1 LFVLFGCW
9 GLGMGDWGLGIRPNP
24 QSPIPNP
31 QSPIPNPHFLK
42 ENIHFYNKLN
52 KFKFNSKNKNILKMI
67 FNSFWKKIFILNIV
81 LLLVIYRLFTV
92 LEKYIKQNTYNNSLF
107 PILTENGY
115 PFFDS
120 INCDVRSL
128 ISITKKLIDNYAP
141 NISFQNDLMTSKE
154 CSFISKYTLCKDN
167 KQCLSKIDKSRSEIN
182 SIKSFDVNSLNN
194 LYHFELNDYKIK
206 NTISINSLFNI
217 INNKN
222 EFMDTN
228 SKSNVNKIEV
238 QFYNKIM
245 SGYYSFLSIKQYD
258 NNIKSNSH
266 MGDND
271 YYNYNIL
278 KQITQYENKIN
289 DLFYFHSLILNCFI
303 KLENFDKNENS
314 TEFNDLNIIL
324 NYANQCIDL
333 SDDQFYLSKNKILPK
348 NTKLFE
354 NIFFN
359 EIMGLIDC
367 IPDAYERT
375 SFLID
380 FTAINTIIK
389 LLSYENVR
397 NISLFEFNSLK
408 FLLIELSKR
417 INDIFNCE
425 ILLKNKVNLLKQNF
439 IYIIIIYG
447 FSSIAL
453 IFFINRHFIKNKN
466 KYEKRMKRREYRPQN
481 NYNLNQN
488 GIKNDRNEKKLTEE
502 ELNYIQKLA
511 KENKGDFLI
520 AK

>member
-1 LFVLFGCW
+1 
-9 GLGMGDWGLGIRPNP
+9 
-24 QSPIPNP
+24 
-31 QSPIPNPHFLK
+31 
-42 ENIHFYNKLN
+42 
-52 KFKFNSKNKNILKMI
+52 MI

-92 LEKYIKQNTYNNSLF
+92 LEKYIKQNTYSNSLF
-107 PILTENGY
+107 PTLTEDGY

-128 ISITKKLIDNYAP
+128 ISITKKLIDNYSP
-141 NISFQNDLMTSKE
+141 NILFPNDLMISRE
-154 CSFISKYTLCKDN
+154 CSFISKYILCKDN
-167 KQCLSKIDKSRSEIN
+167 KQCLNKIDKNKSEIN
-182 SIKSFDVNSLNN
+182 SIKSFDINSLNN

-206 NTISINSLFNI
+206 NTLSINSLFNI

-228 SKSNVNKIEV
+228 TKNNVNKIEI
-238 QFYNKIM
+238 QFYNKII
-245 SGYYSFLSIKQYD
+245 SGYYSFLSVKQYD

-271 YYNYNIL
+271 YYNYNLL

-289 DLFYFHSLILNCFI
+289 DLFYLHSLILNSFI
-303 KLENFDKNENS
+303 KIENFDKNENN

-333 SDDQFYLSKNKILPK
+333 SDDQFYLTKSKIIPK
-348 NTKLFE
+348 NLKFFE
-354 NIFFN
+354 KIFFK
-359 EIMGLIDC
+359 EIMSLIDC
-367 IPDAYERT
+367 IPDIYERN

-380 FTAINTIIK
+380 FIAINTMIK
-389 LLSYENVR
+389 LLSNEKEI
-397 NISLFEFNSLK
+397 NINQIEFNSLK
-408 FLLIELSKR
+408 FFLIELSKR
-417 INDIFNCE
+417 INDIFNFE
-425 ILLKNKVNLLKQNF
+425 IILKNKVNLLKQNF

-447 FSSIAL
+447 FSSIAV

-466 KYEKRMKRREYRPQN
+466 KYEKKMKRRGYGSQN

-488 GIKNDRNEKKLTEE
+488 EIKNVENNNKKKLTEQ

>member
-1 LFVLFGCW
+1 
-9 GLGMGDWGLGIRPNP
+9 
-24 QSPIPNP
+24 
-31 QSPIPNPHFLK
+31 
-42 ENIHFYNKLN
+42 
-52 KFKFNSKNKNILKMI
+52 MI

-92 LEKYIKQNTYNNSLF
+92 LEKYIKQNTYSNSLF
-107 PILTENGY
+107 PTLTEDGY

-128 ISITKKLIDNYAP
+128 ISITKKLIDNYSP
-141 NISFQNDLMTSKE
+141 NILFPNDLMISRE
-154 CSFISKYTLCKDN
+154 CSFISKYILCKDN
-167 KQCLSKIDKSRSEIN
+167 KQCLNKIDKNKSEIN
-182 SIKSFDVNSLNN
+182 SIKSFDINSLNN

-206 NTISINSLFNI
+206 NTLSINSLFNI

-228 SKSNVNKIEV
+228 SKNNVNKIEI
-238 QFYNKIM
+238 QFYNKII
-245 SGYYSFLSIKQYD
+245 SGYYSFLSVKQYD

-271 YYNYNIL
+271 YYNYNLL

-289 DLFYFHSLILNCFI
+289 DLFYLHSLILNSFI
-303 KLENFDKNENS
+303 KIENFDKNENN
-314 TEFNDLNIIL
+314 TDFNDLNIIL

-333 SDDQFYLSKNKILPK
+333 SDDQFYLTKSKIIPK
-348 NTKLFE
+348 NLKFFE
-354 NIFFN
+354 KIFFK
-359 EIMGLIDC
+359 EIMSLIDC
-367 IPDAYERT
+367 IPDIYERN

-380 FTAINTIIK
+380 FIAINTMIK
-389 LLSYENVR
+389 LLSNEKEI
-397 NISLFEFNSLK
+397 NINQIEFNSLK
-408 FLLIELSKR
+408 FFLIELSKR
-417 INDIFNCE
+417 INDIFNFE
-425 ILLKNKVNLLKQNF
+425 IILKNKVNLLKQNF

-447 FSSIAL
+447 FSSIAV

-466 KYEKRMKRREYRPQN
+466 KYEKKMKRRGYGSQN

-488 GIKNDRNEKKLTEE
+488 EIKNVENNNKKKLTEQ

>member
-1 LFVLFGCW
+1 
-9 GLGMGDWGLGIRPNP
+9 
-24 QSPIPNP
+24 
-31 QSPIPNPHFLK
+31 
-42 ENIHFYNKLN
+42 
-52 KFKFNSKNKNILKMI
+52 MI

-92 LEKYIKQNTYNNSLF
+92 LEKYIKQNTYSNSLF
-107 PILTENGY
+107 PTLTEDGY

-128 ISITKKLIDNYAP
+128 ISITKKLIDNYRP
-141 NISFQNDLMTSKE
+141 NILFPNDLMISRE
-154 CSFISKYTLCKDN
+154 CSFISKYILCKDN
-167 KQCLSKIDKSRSEIN
+167 KQCLNKIDKNKSEIN
-182 SIKSFDVNSLNN
+182 SIKSFDINSLNN

-206 NTISINSLFNI
+206 NTLSINSLFNI

-222 EFMDTN
+222 EFIDTN
-228 SKSNVNKIEV
+228 SKNNVNKIEI
-238 QFYNKIM
+238 QFYNKII
-245 SGYYSFLSIKQYD
+245 SGYYSFLSVKQYD

-271 YYNYNIL
+271 YYNYNLL

-289 DLFYFHSLILNCFI
+289 DLFYLHSLILNSFI
-303 KLENFDKNENS
+303 KIENFDKNENN
-314 TEFNDLNIIL
+314 TDFNDLNIIL

-333 SDDQFYLSKNKILPK
+333 SDDQFYLTKSKIIPK
-348 NTKLFE
+348 NLKFFE
-354 NIFFN
+354 KIFFK
-359 EIMGLIDC
+359 EIMSLIDC
-367 IPDAYERT
+367 IPDIYERN

-380 FTAINTIIK
+380 FIAINTMIK
-389 LLSYENVR
+389 LLSNEKEI
-397 NISLFEFNSLK
+397 NINQIEFNSLK
-408 FLLIELSKR
+408 FFLIELSKR
-417 INDIFNCE
+417 INDIFNFE
-425 ILLKNKVNLLKQNF
+425 IILKNKVNLLKQNF

-447 FSSIAL
+447 FSSIAV

-466 KYEKRMKRREYRPQN
+466 KYEKKMKRRGYGTQN

-488 GIKNDRNEKKLTEE
+488 EIKNVENNNKKKLTEQ

>member
-1 LFVLFGCW
+1 
-9 GLGMGDWGLGIRPNP
+9 
-24 QSPIPNP
+24 
-31 QSPIPNPHFLK
+31 
-42 ENIHFYNKLN
+42 
-52 KFKFNSKNKNILKMI
+52 MI

-92 LEKYIKQNTYNNSLF
+92 LEKYIKQNTYSNSLF
-107 PILTENGY
+107 PTLTEDGY

-128 ISITKKLIDNYAP
+128 ISITKKLIDNYIP
-141 NISFQNDLMTSKE
+141 NILFPNDLMISRE
-154 CSFISKYTLCKDN
+154 CSFISKYILCKDN
-167 KQCLSKIDKSRSEIN
+167 KQCLNKIDKNKSEIN
-182 SIKSFDVNSLNN
+182 SIKSFDINSLNN

-206 NTISINSLFNI
+206 NTLSINSLFNI

-228 SKSNVNKIEV
+228 SKNNVNKIEI
-238 QFYNKIM
+238 QFYNKII
-245 SGYYSFLSIKQYD
+245 SGYYSFLSVKQYD

-271 YYNYNIL
+271 YYNYNLL

-289 DLFYFHSLILNCFI
+289 DLFYLHSLILNSFI
-303 KLENFDKNENS
+303 KIENFDKNENN
-314 TEFNDLNIIL
+314 TDFNDLNIIL

-333 SDDQFYLSKNKILPK
+333 SDDQFYLTKSKIIPK
-348 NTKLFE
+348 NLKFFE
-354 NIFFN
+354 KIFFK
-359 EIMGLIDC
+359 EIMSLIDC
-367 IPDAYERT
+367 IPDIYERN

-380 FTAINTIIK
+380 FIAINTMIK
-389 LLSYENVR
+389 LLSNEKEI
-397 NISLFEFNSLK
+397 NINQIEFNSLK
-408 FLLIELSKR
+408 FFLIELSKR
-417 INDIFNCE
+417 INDIFNFE
-425 ILLKNKVNLLKQNF
+425 IILKNKVNLLKQNF

-447 FSSIAL
+447 FSSIAV

-466 KYEKRMKRREYRPQN
+466 KYEKKMKRRGYGPQN

-488 GIKNDRNEKKLTEE
+488 EIKNVENNNKKKLTEQ

>member
-1 LFVLFGCW
+1 
-9 GLGMGDWGLGIRPNP
+9 
-24 QSPIPNP
+24 
-31 QSPIPNPHFLK
+31 
-42 ENIHFYNKLN
+42 
-52 KFKFNSKNKNILKMI
+52 MI

-92 LEKYIKQNTYNNSLF
+92 LEKYIKQNTYSNSLF
-107 PILTENGY
+107 PTLTEDGY

-128 ISITKKLIDNYAP
+128 ISITKKLIDNYIP
-141 NISFQNDLMTSKE
+141 NILFPNDLMTSKE
-154 CSFISKYTLCKDN
+154 CSFISKYILCKDN
-167 KQCLSKIDKSRSEIN
+167 KQCLNKIYKNKSEMN

-194 LYHFELNDYKIK
+194 LYHYELNDYKIK

-217 INNKN
+217 INSKN

-228 SKSNVNKIEV
+228 SKNNVNKIEI
-238 QFYNKIM
+238 QFYNKIV
-245 SGYYSFLSIKQYD
+245 SGYYSFLSVKQYD

-266 MGDND
+266 MEDND

-278 KQITQYENKIN
+278 RQITQYENKIN
-289 DLFYFHSLILNCFI
+289 DLFYLHSLILNSFI
-303 KLENFDKNENS
+303 KIENFDKNENS

-333 SDDQFYLSKNKILPK
+333 SDDQFYLTKSKIIPK
-348 NTKLFE
+348 NLKLFE
-354 NIFFN
+354 KIFFN
-359 EIMGLIDC
+359 EIMCLIDC
-367 IPDAYERT
+367 IPDVYERN

-380 FTAINTIIK
+380 FTAISTMIK
-389 LLSYENVR
+389 LLSNENVI
-397 NISLFEFNSLK
+397 NINPFEFNSLK
-408 FLLIELSKR
+408 FFLIELSKR

-425 ILLKNKVNLLKQNF
+425 ILLKNKVNLLKHNF

-447 FSSIAL
+447 FSSIAV

-466 KYEKRMKRREYRPQN
+466 KYEKKMKRKGYGPQN

-488 GIKNDRNEKKLTEE
+488 EIKNVEHNNKKKLTEQ

>member
-1 LFVLFGCW
+1 
-9 GLGMGDWGLGIRPNP
+9 
-24 QSPIPNP
+24 
-31 QSPIPNPHFLK
+31 
-42 ENIHFYNKLN
+42 
-52 KFKFNSKNKNILKMI
+52 MI

-92 LEKYIKQNTYNNSLF
+92 LEKYIKQNTYSNSLF
-107 PILTENGY
+107 PTLTEDGY

-128 ISITKKLIDNYAP
+128 ISITKKLIDNYSP
-141 NISFQNDLMTSKE
+141 NILFPNDLMISRE
-154 CSFISKYTLCKDN
+154 CSFISKYILCKDN
-167 KQCLSKIDKSRSEIN
+167 KQCLNKIDKNKSEIN
-182 SIKSFDVNSLNN
+182 SIKSFDINSLNN

-206 NTISINSLFNI
+206 NTLSINSLFNI

-228 SKSNVNKIEV
+228 SKNNVNKIEI
-238 QFYNKIM
+238 QFYNKII
-245 SGYYSFLSIKQYD
+245 SGYYSFLSVKQYD

-271 YYNYNIL
+271 YYNYNLL

-289 DLFYFHSLILNCFI
+289 DLFYLHSLILNSFI
-303 KLENFDKNENS
+303 KIENFDKNENN
-314 TEFNDLNIIL
+314 TDFNDLNIIL

-333 SDDQFYLSKNKILPK
+333 SDDQFYLTKSKIIPK
-348 NTKLFE
+348 NLKFFE
-354 NIFFN
+354 KIFFK
-359 EIMGLIDC
+359 EIMSLIDC
-367 IPDAYERT
+367 IPDIYERN

-380 FTAINTIIK
+380 FIAINTMIK
-389 LLSYENVR
+389 LLSNEKEI
-397 NISLFEFNSLK
+397 NINQIEFNSLK
-408 FLLIELSKR
+408 FFLIELSKR
-417 INDIFNCE
+417 INDIFNFE
-425 ILLKNKVNLLKQNF
+425 IILKNKVNLLKQNF

-447 FSSIAL
+447 FSSIAV

-466 KYEKRMKRREYRPQN
+466 KYEKKMKRRGYGPQN

-488 GIKNDRNEKKLTEE
+488 EIKNVENNNKKKLTEQ

>member
-1 LFVLFGCW
+1 
-9 GLGMGDWGLGIRPNP
+9 
-24 QSPIPNP
+24 
-31 QSPIPNPHFLK
+31 
-42 ENIHFYNKLN
+42 
-52 KFKFNSKNKNILKMI
+52 MI

-92 LEKYIKQNTYNNSLF
+92 LEKYIKQNTYSNSLF
-107 PILTENGY
+107 PTLTEDGY

-128 ISITKKLIDNYAP
+128 ISITKKLIDNYRP
-141 NISFQNDLMTSKE
+141 NILFPNDLMISRE
-154 CSFISKYTLCKDN
+154 CSFISKYILCKDN
-167 KQCLSKIDKSRSEIN
+167 KQCLNKIDKNKSEIN
-182 SIKSFDVNSLNN
+182 SIKSFDINSLNN

-206 NTISINSLFNI
+206 NTLSINSLFNI

-228 SKSNVNKIEV
+228 SKNNVNKIEI
-238 QFYNKIM
+238 QFYNKII
-245 SGYYSFLSIKQYD
+245 SGYYSFLSVKQYD

-271 YYNYNIL
+271 YYNYNLL

-289 DLFYFHSLILNCFI
+289 DLFYLHSLILNSFI
-303 KLENFDKNENS
+303 KIENFDKNENN
-314 TEFNDLNIIL
+314 TDFNDLNIIL

-333 SDDQFYLSKNKILPK
+333 SDDQFYLTKSKIIPK
-348 NTKLFE
+348 NLKFFE
-354 NIFFN
+354 KIFFK
-359 EIMGLIDC
+359 EIMSLIDC
-367 IPDAYERT
+367 IPDIYERN

-380 FTAINTIIK
+380 FIAINTMIK
-389 LLSYENVR
+389 LLSNEKEI
-397 NISLFEFNSLK
+397 NINQIEFNSLK
-408 FLLIELSKR
+408 FFLIELSKR
-417 INDIFNCE
+417 INDIFNFE
-425 ILLKNKVNLLKQNF
+425 IILKNKVNLLKQNF

-447 FSSIAL
+447 FSSIAV

-466 KYEKRMKRREYRPQN
+466 KYEKKMKRRGYGTQN

-488 GIKNDRNEKKLTEE
+488 EIKNVENNNKKKLTEQ

>member
-1 LFVLFGCW
+1 
-9 GLGMGDWGLGIRPNP
+9 
-24 QSPIPNP
+24 
-31 QSPIPNPHFLK
+31 
-42 ENIHFYNKLN
+42 
-52 KFKFNSKNKNILKMI
+52 MI

-92 LEKYIKQNTYNNSLF
+92 LEKYIKQNTYSNSLF
-107 PILTENGY
+107 PTLTEDGY

-128 ISITKKLIDNYAP
+128 ISITKKLIDNYRP
-141 NISFQNDLMTSKE
+141 NILFPNDLMISRE
-154 CSFISKYTLCKDN
+154 CSFISKYILCKDN
-167 KQCLSKIDKSRSEIN
+167 KQCLNKIDKNKSEIN
-182 SIKSFDVNSLNN
+182 SIKSFDINSLNN

-206 NTISINSLFNI
+206 NTLSINSLFNI

-228 SKSNVNKIEV
+228 SKNNVNKIEI
-238 QFYNKIM
+238 QFYNKII
-245 SGYYSFLSIKQYD
+245 SGYYSFLSVKQYD

-271 YYNYNIL
+271 YYNYNLL

-289 DLFYFHSLILNCFI
+289 DLFYLHSLILNSFI
-303 KLENFDKNENS
+303 KIENFDKNENN
-314 TEFNDLNIIL
+314 TDFNDLNIIL

-333 SDDQFYLSKNKILPK
+333 SDDQFYLTKSKIIPK
-348 NTKLFE
+348 NLKFFE
-354 NIFFN
+354 KIFFK
-359 EIMGLIDC
+359 EIMSLIDC
-367 IPDAYERT
+367 IPDIYERN

-380 FTAINTIIK
+380 FIAINTMIK
-389 LLSYENVR
+389 LLSNEKEI
-397 NISLFEFNSLK
+397 NINQIEFNSLK
-408 FLLIELSKR
+408 FFLIELSKR
-417 INDIFNCE
+417 INDIFNFE
-425 ILLKNKVNLLKQNF
+425 IILKNKVNLLKQNF

-447 FSSIAL
+447 FSSIAV

-466 KYEKRMKRREYRPQN
+466 KYEKKMKRRGYGPQN

-488 GIKNDRNEKKLTEE
+488 EIKNVENNNKKKLTEQ

>member
-1 LFVLFGCW
+1 
-9 GLGMGDWGLGIRPNP
+9 
-24 QSPIPNP
+24 
-31 QSPIPNPHFLK
+31 
-42 ENIHFYNKLN
+42 
-52 KFKFNSKNKNILKMI
+52 MI

-92 LEKYIKQNTYNNSLF
+92 LEKYIKQNTYSNSLF
-107 PILTENGY
+107 PTLTEDGY

-128 ISITKKLIDNYAP
+128 ISITKKLIDNYSP
-141 NISFQNDLMTSKE
+141 NILFPNDLMISRE
-154 CSFISKYTLCKDN
+154 CSFISKYILCKDN
-167 KQCLSKIDKSRSEIN
+167 KQCLNKIDKNKSEIN
-182 SIKSFDVNSLNN
+182 SIKSFDINSLNN

-206 NTISINSLFNI
+206 NTLSINSLFNI

-228 SKSNVNKIEV
+228 SKNNVNKIEI
-238 QFYNKIM
+238 QFYNKII
-245 SGYYSFLSIKQYD
+245 SGYYSFLSVKQYD

-271 YYNYNIL
+271 YYNYNLL

-289 DLFYFHSLILNCFI
+289 DLFYLHSLILNSFI
-303 KLENFDKNENS
+303 KIENFDKNENN

-333 SDDQFYLSKNKILPK
+333 SDDQFYLTKSKIIPK
-348 NTKLFE
+348 NLKFFE
-354 NIFFN
+354 KIFFK
-359 EIMGLIDC
+359 EIMSLIDC
-367 IPDAYERT
+367 IPDIYERN

-380 FTAINTIIK
+380 FIAINTMIK
-389 LLSYENVR
+389 LLSNEKEI
-397 NISLFEFNSLK
+397 NINQIEFNSLK
-408 FLLIELSKR
+408 FFLIELSKR
-417 INDIFNCE
+417 INDIFNFE
-425 ILLKNKVNLLKQNF
+425 IILKNKVNLLKQNF

-447 FSSIAL
+447 FSSIAV

-466 KYEKRMKRREYRPQN
+466 KYEKKMKRRGYGPQN

-488 GIKNDRNEKKLTEE
+488 EIKNVENNNKKKLTEQ

>member
-1 LFVLFGCW
+1 
-9 GLGMGDWGLGIRPNP
+9 
-24 QSPIPNP
+24 
-31 QSPIPNPHFLK
+31 
-42 ENIHFYNKLN
+42 
-52 KFKFNSKNKNILKMI
+52 MI
-67 FNSFWKKIFILNIV
+67 S
-81 LLLVIYRLFTV
+81 R
-92 LEKYIKQNTYNNSLF
+92 
-107 PILTENGY
+107 
-115 PFFDS
+115 
-120 INCDVRSL
+120 
-128 ISITKKLIDNYAP
+128 
-141 NISFQNDLMTSKE
+141 E
-154 CSFISKYTLCKDN
+154 CSFISKYILCKDN
-167 KQCLSKIDKSRSEIN
+167 KQCLNKIDKNKSEIN
-182 SIKSFDVNSLNN
+182 SIKSFDINSLNN

-206 NTISINSLFNI
+206 NTLSINSLFNI

-228 SKSNVNKIEV
+228 TKNNVNKIEI
-238 QFYNKIM
+238 QFYNKII
-245 SGYYSFLSIKQYD
+245 SGYYSFLSVKQYD

-289 DLFYFHSLILNCFI
+289 DLFYLHSLILKCFI
-303 KLENFDKNENS
+303 KIENIDKNENS

-333 SDDQFYLSKNKILPK
+333 SDDQFYLTKSKIIPK
-348 NTKLFE
+348 NLKFFE
-354 NIFFN
+354 KIFFK
-359 EIMGLIDC
+359 EIMSLIDC
-367 IPDAYERT
+367 IPDIYERN

-380 FTAINTIIK
+380 FIAINTMIK
-389 LLSYENVR
+389 LLSNEKEI
-397 NISLFEFNSLK
+397 NINQIEFNSLK
-408 FLLIELSKR
+408 FFLIELSKR
-417 INDIFNCE
+417 INDIFNFE
-425 ILLKNKVNLLKQNF
+425 IILKNKVNLLKQNF

-447 FSSIAL
+447 FSSIAV

-466 KYEKRMKRREYRPQN
+466 KYEKKMQRRGYGPQN

-488 GIKNDRNEKKLTEE
+488 EIKNDENNNEKKLTEQ

>member
-1 LFVLFGCW
+1 
-9 GLGMGDWGLGIRPNP
+9 
-24 QSPIPNP
+24 
-31 QSPIPNPHFLK
+31 
-42 ENIHFYNKLN
+42 
-52 KFKFNSKNKNILKMI
+52 MI

-92 LEKYIKQNTYNNSLF
+92 LEKYIKQNTYSNSLF
-107 PILTENGY
+107 PTLTEDGY

-128 ISITKKLIDNYAP
+128 ISITKKLIDNYSP
-141 NISFQNDLMTSKE
+141 NILFPNDLMISRE
-154 CSFISKYTLCKDN
+154 CSFISKYILCKDN
-167 KQCLSKIDKSRSEIN
+167 KQCLNKIDKNKSEIN
-182 SIKSFDVNSLNN
+182 SIKSFDINSLNN

-206 NTISINSLFNI
+206 NTLSINSLFNI

-222 EFMDTN
+222 EFFDTN
-228 SKSNVNKIEV
+228 SKNNVNKIEI
-238 QFYNKIM
+238 QFYNKII
-245 SGYYSFLSIKQYD
+245 SGYYSFLSVKQYD

-271 YYNYNIL
+271 YYNYNLL

-289 DLFYFHSLILNCFI
+289 DLFYLHSLILNSFI
-303 KLENFDKNENS
+303 KIENFDKNENN

-333 SDDQFYLSKNKILPK
+333 SDDQFYLTKSKIIPK
-348 NTKLFE
+348 NLKFFE
-354 NIFFN
+354 KIFFK
-359 EIMGLIDC
+359 EIMSLIDC
-367 IPDAYERT
+367 IPDIYERN

-380 FTAINTIIK
+380 FIAINTMIK
-389 LLSYENVR
+389 LLSNEKEI
-397 NISLFEFNSLK
+397 NINQIEFNSLK
-408 FLLIELSKR
+408 FFLIELSKR
-417 INDIFNCE
+417 INDIFNFE
-425 ILLKNKVNLLKQNF
+425 IILKNKVNLLKQNF

-447 FSSIAL
+447 FSSIAV

-466 KYEKRMKRREYRPQN
+466 KYEKKMKRRGYGRPQN

-488 GIKNDRNEKKLTEE
+488 EIKNVENNNKKKLTEQ

>member
-1 LFVLFGCW
+1 
-9 GLGMGDWGLGIRPNP
+9 
-24 QSPIPNP
+24 
-31 QSPIPNPHFLK
+31 
-42 ENIHFYNKLN
+42 
-52 KFKFNSKNKNILKMI
+52 MI

-107 PILTENGY
+107 PTLTEDGY

-120 INCDVRSL
+120 INCDIRSL
-128 ISITKKLIDNYAP
+128 ISITKKLIENYVP
-141 NISFQNDLMTSKE
+141 NILFQNDLMISKE
-154 CSFISKYTLCKDN
+154 CSFISKYILCKDN
-167 KQCLSKIDKSRSEIN
+167 KQCLNKLDKGKSEIN
-182 SIKSFDVNSLNN
+182 SIKSFDVKSLNN

-206 NTISINSLFNI
+206 NTISINNLFNI
-217 INNKN
+217 IINKN

-228 SKSNVNKIEV
+228 SKNNKNKIEI
-238 QFYNKIM
+238 QFYNKII
-245 SGYYSFLSIKQYD
+245 SGYYSFLSVKQYD

-289 DLFYFHSLILNCFI
+289 DLFYLHSLILNCFI
-303 KLENFDKNENS
+303 KIENFDKNENS

-324 NYANQCIDL
+324 NYADQCIDL
-333 SDDQFYLSKNKILPK
+333 SDDQFYLAKSKIIPK
-348 NTKLFE
+348 NFKLFE
-354 NIFFN
+354 KIFFN
-359 EIMGLIDC
+359 EIMSLIDC
-367 IPDAYERT
+367 IPDVYERN

-380 FTAINTIIK
+380 FTAINAMIK
-389 LLSYENVR
+389 LLSNENVIKI
-397 NISLFEFNSLK
+397 NQFESNSLK
-408 FLLIELSKR
+408 FFLIELSKR

-425 ILLKNKVNLLKQNF
+425 IHLKNKVNLLKQNF
-439 IYIIIIYG
+439 IYIIIIYV
-447 FSSIAL
+447 FSSIAV
-453 IFFINRHFIKNKN
+453 IFFINKHFIKNKN
-466 KYEKRMKRREYRPQN
+466 KYEKKMKRSGYGPQN
-481 NYNLNQN
+481 NYNLN
-488 GIKNDRNEKKLTEE
+488 KNDINNNENNKRKKLTDQ

>member
-1 LFVLFGCW
+1 
-9 GLGMGDWGLGIRPNP
+9 
-24 QSPIPNP
+24 
-31 QSPIPNPHFLK
+31 
-42 ENIHFYNKLN
+42 
-52 KFKFNSKNKNILKMI
+52 MI

-107 PILTENGY
+107 PTLTEDGY

-128 ISITKKLIDNYAP
+128 ISITKKLIDNYIP
-141 NISFQNDLMTSKE
+141 NILFPNDLMISKE
-154 CSFISKYTLCKDN
+154 CSFISKYILCKDN
-167 KQCLSKIDKSRSEIN
+167 KQCLNKIDKNKSKIN
-182 SIKSFDVNSLNN
+182 PIKPFDVNGLNN
-194 LYHFELNDYKIK
+194 LYHYELNDYKIK
-206 NTISINSLFNI
+206 NTISINILFNI
-217 INNKN
+217 INSKN
-222 EFMDTN
+222 EFIDTN
-228 SKSNVNKIEV
+228 SKNNVNKIEI
-238 QFYNKIM
+238 QFYNKIV
-245 SGYYSFLSIKQYD
+245 SGYYSFLSVKQYD

-271 YYNYNIL
+271 YYNYNTL
-278 KQITQYENKIN
+278 RQITQYENKIN
-289 DLFYFHSLILNCFI
+289 DLFYLHSLILNSFI
-303 KLENFDKNENS
+303 KTENFDKNENS
-314 TEFNDLNIIL
+314 TELNDLNIIL

-333 SDDQFYLSKNKILPK
+333 SDDQFYLTKSKIIPK
-348 NTKLFE
+348 NLKLFE
-354 NIFFN
+354 KIFFN
-359 EIMGLIDC
+359 EIMSLIDC
-367 IPDAYERT
+367 IPDVYERN

-380 FTAINTIIK
+380 FTAINTMIK
-389 LLSYENVR
+389 LLSNENVI
-397 NISLFEFNSLK
+397 NINQFEFNSLK
-408 FLLIELSKR
+408 FFLIELSKR

-447 FSSIAL
+447 FSSIAV

-466 KYEKRMKRREYRPQN
+466 KYEKKMKRRGYGPQN

-488 GIKNDRNEKKLTEE
+488 EIKNVENNNKKKLTEQ